1 MNRRTS
7 RGNDRQGAVVV
18 EFALCAPLFF
28 LVMLAMFEFSWLNVV
43 RHTADNAAYEA
54 ARLAMVP
61 GATADEAVAEAQ
73 RILSAIGTRDAQVE
87 VTPRTLR
94 TDTTHVTVE
103 VQVPT
108 DRNALLVPRFTGGR
122 QIRSSSTLR
131 TERAEIR

>member
-7 RGNDRQGAVVV
+7 PRNDRQGAVVV

-73 RILSAIGTRDAQVE
+73 RILSAIGTRGARIQ

-94 TDTTHVTVE
+94 TDSTHVTVE
-103 VQVPT
+103 VEVPV
-108 DRNALLVPRFTGGR
+108 DRNALLVPKFTGGR
-122 QIRSSSTLR
+122 QLRSTSTLR
-131 TERAEIR
+131 TERPETR